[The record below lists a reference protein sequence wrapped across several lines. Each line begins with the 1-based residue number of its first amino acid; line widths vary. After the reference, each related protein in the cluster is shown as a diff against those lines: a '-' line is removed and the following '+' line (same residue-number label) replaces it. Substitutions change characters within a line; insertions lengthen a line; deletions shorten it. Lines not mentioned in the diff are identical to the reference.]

1 MSHKAFY
8 RYNPATDRYER
19 VYPSGRE
26 RMIAAL
32 RQAAVGIAVAIATFA
47 LAYIFF
53 ESPRER
59 KLREKS
65 EQIEDRLATL
75 NRRADQALE
84 VMEDLAQRDNN
95 FYRVMMQAEPITAGQ
110 RYAGLERQRNYDA
123 IDSMA
128 DSKILRLTTDKLDLL
143 DQMLYTQSKSYD
155 FIANEVMSM
164 TDRTAHIPAIQP
176 ISEKYL
182 RAMASGYGYRR
193 DPIYGTTKF
202 HEGMDFSSPIG
213 TPVYATGDG
222 TVTHG
227 SWKSQYGNMIEIDHG
242 YNYTTR
248 YAHLSQILVKPGQKV
263 KRGDLIGKVGNTG
276 KSTGPHLHYEVRFR
290 GQPQNPVN
298 YYFYDLTPEEYDR
311 MIIEAENAGHV
322 MD

>member
-8 RYNPATDRYER
+8 RYNPQNDRYER

-26 RMIAAL
+26 RLKALL
-32 RQAAVGIAVAIATFA
+32 RQSAVGIGVAITVFI
-47 LAYIFF
+47 LAYAFI
-53 ESPRER
+53 EHPRER
-59 KLREKS
+59 QLREKNDM
-65 EQIEDRLATL
+65 IEDRLEML
-75 NRRADQALE
+75 NRRTDQALE
-84 VMEDLAQRDNN
+84 VLEDLAERDNN

-123 IDSMA
+123 IDTMA
-128 DSKILRLTTDKLDLL
+128 DSKLLRLTTDKLDLL
-143 DQMLYTQSKSYD
+143 DQMLYSQSQSYD
-155 FIANEVMSM
+155 FLAGELANAS
-164 TDRTAHIPAIQP
+164 DRISHIPSIQP
-176 ISEKYL
+176 ISEKHL
-182 RAMASGYGYRR
+182 RAMASGYGSRK
-193 DPIYGTTKF
+193 DPIYGTTRF

-222 TVTHG
+222 TV
-227 SWKSQYGNMIEIDHG
+227 SFANWQSSYGNLVEINHG

-248 YAHLSQILVKPGQKV
+248 YAHLSEILVKPGQAV
-263 KRGDLIGKVGNTG
+263 KRGDLIGKVGSTG

-298 YYFYDLTPEEYDR
+298 YYFHDLTPDEYDK
-311 MIIEAENAGHV
+311 MILEAENAGHV

>member
-155 FIANEVMSM
+155 FIANEVLSM

-202 HEGMDFSSPIG
+202 HEGMDFSSPTG

-276 KSTGPHLHYEVRFR
+276 KSTGSHLHYEVRFR

>member
-1 MSHKAFY
+1 MSHKVFY
-8 RYNPATDRYER
+8 RYNQSAERYER
-19 VYPSGRE
+19 VYPSGRA
-26 RMIAAL
+26 RFF
-32 RQAAVGIAVAIATFA
+32 AAVRQSAIGIVVAVAGFA
-47 LAYIFF
+47 LAYFLW

-59 KLREKS
+59 ELRERA
-65 EQIEDRLATL
+65 ELVEDRLEML
-75 NRRADQALE
+75 NRRADKALE
-84 VMEDLAQRDNN
+84 VMEDLASRDNN

-128 DSKILRLTTDKLDLL
+128 DSKLLRLTTDKLDQL

-155 FIANEVMSM
+155 FLANEVANM

-193 DPIYGTTKF
+193 DPIYGTSKF

-213 TPVYATGDG
+213 TPVYATGNG
-222 TVTHG
+222 TVTNA
-227 SWKSQYGNMIEIDHG
+227 SWKSQYGNLIEISHG

-248 YAHLSQILVKPGQKV
+248 YAHLSEILVKPGQAV

-298 YYFYDLTPEEYDR
+298 YYFYDLTPDEYDK
-311 MIIEAENAGHV
+311 MILEAENAGHV